1 MHNWFR
7 TLSRYIYFYILSS
20 NQSIADEKHFV
31 ILYHDLKNISYQ
43 NKMSTSLK
51 SNRKLIILTEN
62 RSCTHTHTELKNMH
76 SFNKSI
82 PPQRKKNESQ
92 SLHKHKMHNKGTNLV
107 CLKYIFMLSK
117 I

>member
-51 SNRKLIILTEN
+51 SNRKLIILTEK
-62 RSCTHTHTELKNMH
+62 RSCTHTHTHRVKEHAVTNH
-76 SFNKSI
+76 WI
-82 PPQRKKNESQ
+82 PPQRKK
-92 SLHKHKMHNKGTNLV
+92 
-107 CLKYIFMLSK
+107 
-117 I
+117 

>member
-51 SNRKLIILTEN
+51 SNRKLIILTEK
-62 RSCTHTHTELKNMH
+62 RSCTHTHRVKEH
-76 SFNKSI
+76 AFI
-82 PPQRKKNESQ
+82 
-92 SLHKHKMHNKGTNLV
+92 
-107 CLKYIFMLSK
+107 
-117 I
+117 

>member
-7 TLSRYIYFYILSS
+7 TLSRYIYFYIFSS

-76 SFNKSI
+76 YQINEFHHREKNKMNLKACTNTKCTI
-82 PPQRKKNESQ
+82 
-92 SLHKHKMHNKGTNLV
+92 KGQ
-107 CLKYIFMLSK
+107 I
-117 I
+117 